1 MDMAGQQ
8 TMRKERMSRQRIQ
21 IDLNRVEELAA
32 QGLSQAEI
40 CATLGISEDTLTR
53 RKRDSADFAE
63 ALKRGK
69 AKAAATVSNKLFKL
83 AKAGNLSAIIW
94 WEKTR
99 QGYFDRLRSEVV
111 EKRPKTFK
119 EWMQHYEQC
128 MGEPLTFS
136 DWMAAIEKTERQS
149 GDMVVVHSPIDPE
162 LVTGPAP
169 DVAKA

>member
-1 MDMAGQQ
+1 
-8 TMRKERMSRQRIQ
+8 
-21 IDLNRVEELAA
+21 
-32 QGLSQAEI
+32 
-40 CATLGISEDTLTR
+40 
-53 RKRDSADFAE
+53 
-63 ALKRGK
+63 
-69 AKAAATVSNKLFKL
+69 L